1 MGHAARIAALAA
13 TSALLLAS
21 RAVAQ
26 DRLQAFAGG
35 QIDFAS
41 YGFVGATAPLPG
53 ASLGHGLAVR
63 GSAFGGTYDY
73 RGGPANGRVDATFGG
88 AQLDALYQATG
99 RSWWFDGG
107 VGARYIDTHLSPFDR
122 GNRRH
127 GAQVEAAISADG
139 GGVHGPWRV
148 DYYGSY
154 GTRLDDYAARASLTH
169 AITDRLRAGGEVS
182 VEGDPTYDLQRL
194 GPYVG
199 FGLDHWS
206 ELQVSAGVS
215 HQSGRDV
222 GGYLRLS
229 AYRSF

>member
-1 MGHAARIAALAA
+1 MATTAA
-13 TSALLLAS
+13 
-21 RAVAQ
+21 AQ
-26 DRLQAFAGG
+26 ARVQVFAGG
-35 QIDFAS
+35 QLDFAS
-41 YGFVGATAPLPG
+41 FGFVGGTAPLPG
-53 ASLGHGLAVR
+53 ATLGHGPAVR
-63 GSAFGGTYDY
+63 VSAFGGSYDY
-73 RGGPANGRVDATFGG
+73 RGGPSNGVVDGSFAG
-88 AQLDALYQATG
+88 AQVDALYQATG
-99 RSWWFDGG
+99 RNWWFDGG

-139 GGVHGPWRV
+139 GGVRGPWRA

-154 GTRLDDYAARASLTH
+154 GTRLDDYALRASLTH

-182 VEGDPTYDLQRL
+182 AEGDPTYDLQRV

-199 FGLDHWS
+199 FGLDRWS
-206 ELQVSAGVS
+206 EVQASAGVS

-229 AYRSF
+229 VYRSF